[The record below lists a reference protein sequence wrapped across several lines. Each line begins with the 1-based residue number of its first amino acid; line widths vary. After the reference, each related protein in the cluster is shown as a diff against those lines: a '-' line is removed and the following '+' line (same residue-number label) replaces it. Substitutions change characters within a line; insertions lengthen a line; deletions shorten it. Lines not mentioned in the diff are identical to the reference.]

1 MVIAYIQSNMN
12 FFRDLQFDSRLPLS
26 FSFDEVC
33 MEIVGKFDWVPSKI
47 CSSTELLGLKE
58 EPEDIMA
65 VKSDERAPQETI
77 EVEAS
82 LVSENGAPFHNHILH
97 CEFGLDS
104 TKASNKAQNET
115 PQRRNQG
122 KGPKIE
128 KHIPKVYDS
137 TKPKKK
143 TLNPSTLKPPIRTP
157 KRPRLMEKNSLTITT
172 VEPSGRKLN
181 FDIENRAVNQILK
194 VCDEIGSSQ
203 PEVEM
208 ELQGSVSIFN
218 SLRVYTRTL
227 RPNECLKNSRKLGP
241 IFPSLFKKARMSRP
255 RATAFDKLVRIVSVI
270 PTPQK
275 QKRASMNEPMN
286 LGQIASSRMTRSRA
300 LSKAVKH
307 PVVEKSTLN
316 LNLHWVARKKRSK
329 RSTRKRWW
337 HSTFEE
343 TKSIDQ
349 QKLSQDEDDVV
360 CWNESIQ
367 NSVTDFEDHIN
378 GVEMVLLERTS
389 NIDILNYRDPDVGSP
404 SFVSFVGSSDDEEED
419 DEEDDVSASQ
429 DYDLY
434 KKALVDFSS
443 QVMEGLHVN
452 DVSNQLVLRKQND
465 TLIASKEKLG
475 PPKKHRLVL
484 WNQNDAI
491 IASKDKLDPP
501 KNHQLVL
508 RNQNDALIASKEK
521 SNPPKKHPP
530 LPKKV
535 DKAKYGSLD
544 KFIFAMHLI
553 QGDRQLSPWKGS
565 VVDSVVC
572 VLLTQNVRDSL
583 SSQIFMNLASK
594 FPAVSDGASDFAI
607 HDSELLRVVEGL
619 YDEDFLEWI
628 VRDHGSIDLEW
639 LRDILPHEAK

>member
-1 MVIAYIQSNMN
+1 
-12 FFRDLQFDSRLPLS
+12 
-26 FSFDEVC
+26 
-33 MEIVGKFDWVPSKI
+33 
-47 CSSTELLGLKE
+47 
-58 EPEDIMA
+58 
-65 VKSDERAPQETI
+65 
-77 EVEAS
+77 
-82 LVSENGAPFHNHILH
+82 
-97 CEFGLDS
+97 
-104 TKASNKAQNET
+104 
-115 PQRRNQG
+115 
-122 KGPKIE
+122 
-128 KHIPKVYDS
+128 
-137 TKPKKK
+137 
-143 TLNPSTLKPPIRTP
+143 
-157 KRPRLMEKNSLTITT
+157 
-172 VEPSGRKLN
+172 
-181 FDIENRAVNQILK
+181 
-194 VCDEIGSSQ
+194 
-203 PEVEM
+203 M

-530 LPKKV
+530 LPKKRQTQTKV
-535 DKAKYGSLD
+535 DKIKYGTLD

-572 VLLTQNVRDSL
+572 VLLIQNVRDSL
-583 SSQIFMNLASK
+583 SSQTFMNLASK
-594 FPAVSDGASDFAI
+594 FPAVSDDASDFAI

-619 YDEDFLEWI
+619 YDEVDLEQLSIVAKDSIYCPNSQTQVNPEDGNVNSSQRKGKDEEQVTKHWDQLRVNKYYTKNRTDCNRDSVNWEEVRRTPYHDLATMILKRGTNYLLSGKIKDFLEWI

-639 LRDILPHEAK
+639 LRDVPPQEAKEYLLSIPGFCLKSVECVRLLSLHHQAFQ